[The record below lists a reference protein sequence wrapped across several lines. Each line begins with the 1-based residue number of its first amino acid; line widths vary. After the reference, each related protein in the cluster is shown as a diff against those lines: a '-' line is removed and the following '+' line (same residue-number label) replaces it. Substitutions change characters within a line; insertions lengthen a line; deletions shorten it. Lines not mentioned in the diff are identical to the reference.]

1 MRRKSAGILCVLLAL
16 TVMLSGCS
24 FTIGSKNKLS
34 YSDTKIAGIVT
45 GIDGKKIALKLGF
58 ITEPEGA
65 SDDSGAAE
73 TQQPEATDTTASA
86 APQPS
91 ETSAAVPPTVEDNS
105 KAAGSGAASESVEP
119 ANAAENEPPEKPG
132 ESSAIKGVQSADTPV
147 FTMGTTTAVLSL
159 GDISAVTKED
169 GGAAA
174 LSDIKVG
181 SILAVTLDAKGRIA
195 KVEIRD
201 VPRLIT
207 ADGASYFSANEFSGD
222 ESFSKASYESTG
234 AEENT
239 VIVDDKAEVSFDG
252 VTVSRASDAAAD
264 GDNASFYGVGAAI
277 LAAGGGKAYVKN
289 STVKTDAAGA
299 AGIFAYGTG
308 TIYAA
313 GTKIS
318 TSKDTSGAIHAAG
331 GGALYAW
338 DLTADTQGRSSAAI
352 RSDRGGGTIVA
363 DGGVYTTSGVGSPA
377 VYCTANIAV
386 NGAALTA
393 KNSEAACVEGANSLY
408 LFDSDVSGSMSDDEQ
423 NDTSWTVIVYQSTSG
438 DAAEGSATFQ
448 MVGGSLKSAN
458 GGLFYTTNTVSNI
471 LLSDVDITPSDN
483 SAFFLQ
489 CTGNT
494 NKRGWGKARA
504 NGAVCTFTGIGQRMT
519 GDVIWDSIS
528 KLDFYMQ
535 DGSTLTGAVKD
546 DETWAQKAGGSGH
559 CNMYISENSK
569 WVVTGDSVLT
579 SLYNE
584 GEIVDADGNTVTIKN
599 VDGNELVKGSSKY
612 TVTVGAYGSPADF
625 TGASKAASFDTFKTA
640 RPSGF

>member
-1 MRRKSAGILCVLLAL
+1 
-16 TVMLSGCS
+16 
-24 FTIGSKNKLS
+24 
-34 YSDTKIAGIVT
+34 
-45 GIDGKKIALKLGF
+45 
-58 ITEPEGA
+58 
-65 SDDSGAAE
+65 
-73 TQQPEATDTTASA
+73 
-86 APQPS
+86 
-91 ETSAAVPPTVEDNS
+91 
-105 KAAGSGAASESVEP
+105 
-119 ANAAENEPPEKPG
+119 
-132 ESSAIKGVQSADTPV
+132 
-147 FTMGTTTAVLSL
+147 MGTTTAVLSL

-338 DLTADTQGRSSAAI
+338 RRLH
-352 RSDRGGGTIVA
+352 
-363 DGGVYTTSGVGSPA
+363 
-377 VYCTANIAV
+377 
-386 NGAALTA
+386 
-393 KNSEAACVEGANSLY
+393 
-408 LFDSDVSGSMSDDEQ
+408 
-423 NDTSWTVIVYQSTSG
+423 
-438 DAAEGSATFQ
+438 
-448 MVGGSLKSAN
+448 
-458 GGLFYTTNTVSNI
+458 
-471 LLSDVDITPSDN
+471 
-483 SAFFLQ
+483 LQ
-489 CTGNT
+489 
-494 NKRGWGKARA
+494 
-504 NGAVCTFTGIGQRMT
+504 
-519 GDVIWDSIS
+519 
-528 KLDFYMQ
+528 
-535 DGSTLTGAVKD
+535 
-546 DETWAQKAGGSGH
+546 
-559 CNMYISENSK
+559 
-569 WVVTGDSVLT
+569 
-579 SLYNE
+579 
-584 GEIVDADGNTVTIKN
+584 
-599 VDGNELVKGSSKY
+599 
-612 TVTVGAYGSPADF
+612 
-625 TGASKAASFDTFKTA
+625 
-640 RPSGF
+640 